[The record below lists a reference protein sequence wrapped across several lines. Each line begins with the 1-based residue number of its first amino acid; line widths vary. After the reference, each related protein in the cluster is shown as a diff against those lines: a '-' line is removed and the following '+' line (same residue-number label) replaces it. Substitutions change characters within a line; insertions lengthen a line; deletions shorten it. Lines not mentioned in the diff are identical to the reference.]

1 MANKVLL
8 KKSSVAAKVPLPS
21 DLSYGELAVN
31 YADAKLY
38 FKDTVNAIQYF
49 VSTGST
55 DTLTNKTLTSPAIT
69 TPTITGLSAF
79 TATTAANAVN
89 ITYNPS
95 ATTGAA
101 LFLTGKDSQGGTG
114 YFDFLKATNTTS
126 GATNP
131 NKSFRLNSTGNLE
144 IINSAYTATIFS
156 LTDAGAVTFGGTTF
170 PTTNGTN
177 GYVLTS
183 NGTGGSSWTAVAG
196 GGSMTYPGAG
206 IANSTGSA
214 WGTSYTTTG
223 SGTIVALA
231 TSPAFTTSITTGSTS
246 FNLLNTTATTVNAFG
261 AATAISIGA
270 STGTTTVNNNFAV
283 TGAFTGNIIF
293 GTVPTSP
300 NNLYTIAPLN
310 LNNNGAS
317 GTVKTQLNLINT
329 AGGGGAGSAIDF
341 YTYLDAGNS
350 VPGSRLSSVDDGSYS
365 ANIVFQTKGQTANG
379 ALSTKFT
386 IGSTGIVTLTSDIV
400 GIATQNVFNTTSTT
414 VNAFGAATTVSIG
427 ASTGTTTINNNV
439 TVTGNLTVNGTTTT
453 LNATTITVDD
463 INIELGSVATP
474 TDTTANGGG
483 ITLKGTTDKTIVW
496 DSANSNW
503 TSNQDWNIPTGKA
516 FKINNTSVLNATTLG
531 SAVVTSSLTTVGTI
545 GTGTWQGTVVG
556 PTYGGTGV
564 NNGTK
569 TITLGGNLTTSGAF
583 TTTLTATANTSVTLP
598 TTGTLAT
605 LAGSETLTNK
615 TISLGSNTITGTLAQ
630 LNTAI
635 TDADVAAATH
645 KYHEFTL
652 NTYYYDSYA
661 QERYFRLFTQNATY
675 DTARYSPV
683 TNVEYWNGTA
693 WVTWTGGDAIVKNL
707 LDGRDDTYAD
717 IDHTHKKFR
726 FTINKNS
733 GWPTNAII
741 ATYMSW
747 YGNGWTPYTLTIE
760 DTADQVTWTTKET
773 LTFGN
778 TTNTNADYGWHAFYS
793 GNLHNGRT
801 LNRITYDITDWTDSS
816 PYFTKPIYAFS
827 IFSNY
832 NGASDS
838 IGVPV
843 SWNYDKIVNF
853 SAVPTVS
860 SVQVATISA
869 TQTLTN
875 KTISGSSNTLSNIGN
890 SSLTNS
896 SVTIGSTAVS
906 LGGTVTTIAGLTSVT
921 STTFVGAL
929 TGNASSATILAT
941 TRAIYGNNFDGSAA
955 LTQVIAGTYGGTGV
969 NNGSNTITV
978 AGNVSHAGAFTQ
990 TFTATGNTSITL
1002 PTSGTLATTGN
1013 LSQFA
1018 ATTSAQ
1024 LAGVISDETGS
1035 GSLVFGTSPTF
1046 TTSIDAGA
1054 TFTAFASPTTVTE
1067 YAAATSLTIGGTASA
1082 QTISIGASST
1092 SASTYNFGTGATTT
1106 GLTKTVNLG
1115 TAGAAG
1121 STTNVN
1127 IGSTS
1132 GGTTTVNNNLVVTGT
1147 FTVNGNTETI
1157 NATTIQ
1163 VADKNIELGKVATPT
1178 DATADGGGITLKG
1191 ATDKTIIWDQ
1201 TNTNW
1206 TSSENWNLAT
1216 GKTFK
1221 INNVGVLSSTQ
1232 VLGKTIGGTS
1242 AGDIVSID
1250 GTQTLTNKTL
1260 SSAVI
1265 TGTVTAGGSV
1275 GTAGY
1280 VLSSTGTG
1288 VQWIAQS
1295 GGGGSTVLYTSQ
1307 SLSTAQQDQARSNIY
1322 AASPDDAIIYSMIF

>member
-55 DTLTNKTLTSPAIT
+55 DTLTNKTLTSPTINGGALSGTFTGAIT
-69 TPTITGLSAF
+69 LSD
-79 TATTAANAVN
+79 TTAS
-89 ITYNPS
+89 TS
-95 ATTGAA
+95 TTTGALKIGGGLGVAGAIYADQIRLTNNGAGTNVYIGDDVVLGDINVANTLGIRGIQDSTKGYIVFGSSNNTAYIGRDGTNPITATGQFKIDSGTVTGGSAIA
-101 LFLTGKDSQGGTG
+101 LQITGYANKGGTG
-114 YFDFLKATNTTS
+114 YHDFLSVTNAYPT
-126 GATNP
+126 ATNP
-131 NKSFRLNSTGNLE
+131 NKFFRLNSTGNLE
-144 IINSAYTATIFS
+144 IINSAYTTNIFTI
-156 LTDAGAVTFGGTTF
+156 TDAGAVTFGGTTF

-206 IANSTGSA
+206 IPNSTGTA

-231 TSPAFTTSITTGSTS
+231 TSPAFTTSITTGSAS
-246 FNLLNTTATTVNAFG
+246 FDLLNTTATTVN
-261 AATAISIGA
+261 
-270 STGTTTVNNNFAV
+270 FA
-283 TGAFTGNIIF
+283 
-293 GTVPTSP
+293 
-300 NNLYTIAPLN
+300 
-310 LNNNGAS
+310 
-317 GTVKTQLNLINT
+317 
-329 AGGGGAGSAIDF
+329 GAG
-341 YTYLDAGNS
+341 
-350 VPGSRLSSVDDGSYS
+350 
-365 ANIVFQTKGQTANG
+365 
-379 ALSTKFT
+379 
-386 IGSTGIVTLTSDIV
+386 
-400 GIATQNVFNTTSTT
+400 
-414 VNAFGAATTVSIG
+414 TTVSIG

-463 INIELGSVATP
+463 INIELGSVTTP

-605 LAGSETLTNK
+605 TGNLSQFAATTSAQLAGVISDETGSGALVFGTNP
-615 TISLGSNTITGTLAQ
+615 TLS
-630 LNTAI
+630 
-635 TDADVAAATH
+635 VA
-645 KYHEFTL
+645 
-652 NTYYYDSYA
+652 YDSVTINGLANTTIVAPSYSNSIFHSPMSA
-661 QERYFRLFTQNATY
+661 QIWHDLVAFGTVWGLPTY
-675 DTARYSPV
+675 ETY
-683 TNVEYWNGTA
+683 NGTA
-693 WVTWTGGDAIVKNL
+693 WSSATLNKNLFAQKEDQSVQILNGTTILAARWTWVNAAYSAARWLQIGQAWTTPTPNKTILVESSADSGATWRTLHTSTYSNIAESIFHKLDDLYGDDRLRVTVTW
-707 LDGRDDTYAD
+707 
-717 IDHTHKKFR
+717 
-726 FTINKNS
+726 NS
-733 GWPTNAII
+733 GGTVNFSNLRILSSRPGDQGRGSE
-741 ATYMSW
+741 YE
-747 YGNGWTPYTLTIE
+747 YPYTW
-760 DTADQVTWTTKET
+760 DADK
-773 LTFGN
+773 L
-778 TTNTNADYGWHAFYS
+778 
-793 GNLHNGRT
+793 
-801 LNRITYDITDWTDSS
+801 
-816 PYFTKPIYAFS
+816 
-827 IFSNY
+827 
-832 NGASDS
+832 
-838 IGVPV
+838 
-843 SWNYDKIVNF
+843 VNF
-853 SAVPTVS
+853 SAIPTVS

-990 TFTATGNTSITL
+990 TFTATGNTSVTL

-1157 NATTIQ
+1157 NATTIT
-1163 VADKNIELGKVATPT
+1163 VDDKNIELGSVASPT

-1221 INNVGVLSSTQ
+1221 INNIGVLSSTQ

>member
-89 ITYNPS
+89 ITYNPT

-131 NKSFRLNSTGNLE
+131 NKSFRLNSTGAIE
-144 IINSAYTATIFS
+144 IVNSAYTTTIFS

-206 IANSTGSA
+206 IPNSTGTA

-246 FNLLNTTATTVNAFG
+246 FDILNTTATTVNAFG
-261 AATAISIGA
+261 ASTATTLGAATGTFTVNSITLAHPNATSLTMNGA
-270 STGTTTVNNNFAV
+270 SPSITTTSTGT
-283 TGAFTGNIIF
+283 
-293 GTVPTSP
+293 
-300 NNLYTIAPLN
+300 
-310 LNNNGAS
+310 AS
-317 GTVKTQLNLINT
+317 
-329 AGGGGAGSAIDF
+329 
-341 YTYLDAGNS
+341 
-350 VPGSRLSSVDDGSYS
+350 
-365 ANIVFQTKGQTANG
+365 
-379 ALSTKFT
+379 
-386 IGSTGIVTLTSDIV
+386 
-400 GIATQNVFNTTSTT
+400 VFNT
-414 VNAFGAATTVSIG
+414 NALTGNLFGAATTVSIG

-630 LNTAI
+630 FNTAI
-635 TDADVAAATH
+635 TDADIAATTH

-652 NTYYYDSYA
+652 NAYYYDSYA
-661 QERYFRLFTQNATY
+661 QERFFRLFTQNSTY

-683 TNVEYWNGTA
+683 SNVEYWNGSA
-693 WVTWTGGDAIVKNL
+693 WVAWTGGDAVVKNL

-733 GWPTNAII
+733 GWPTSAII

-747 YGNGWTPYTLTIE
+747 YGNAWTPYTLTIE
-760 DTADQVTWTTKET
+760 DTADSVNWTTKET

-801 LNRITYDITDWTDSS
+801 LNRITYDITDWTDSGA
-816 PYFTKPIYAFS
+816 YTTKPIYAFS

-843 SWNYDKIVNF
+843 SWNYDKVVNF

-869 TQTLTN
+869 SQTLTN

-906 LGGTVTTIAGLTSVT
+906 LGGTATTIAGLTSVT

-929 TGNASSATILAT
+929 TGNATTATTLAT
-941 TRAIYGNNFDGSAA
+941 ARAIYGNNFDGSAA

-990 TFTATGNTSITL
+990 TFTATGNTSVTL

-1157 NATTIQ
+1157 NATTIT
-1163 VADKNIELGKVATPT
+1163 VDDKNIELGSVASPT